1 MTVIILTQQP
11 AKPSAGRHRAARRE
25 RHKRCSELRVS
36 EPPSCRQDGFDDF
49 QPFSFE
55 LKTIAR
61 KNLSPARVKEYL
73 KVIHKQSGVLGCKE
87 VLEYVLMALAKYLQ
101 ITVAYS
107 IFKGEPQKATDH
119 FEQFNEQ
126 FENLCEVFQE
136 VTHRSFI
143 SGMISAQRGDTLPQA
158 GNT

>member
-1 MTVIILTQQP
+1 MFPQEGIETV
-11 AKPSAGRHRAARRE
+11 GAAYE
-25 RHKRCSELRVS
+25 VFL
-36 EPPSCRQDGFDDF
+36 QDGFEDF

-61 KNLSPARVKEYL
+61 KNLSTARVKEYL

-143 SGMISAQRGDTLPQA
+143 SGMISAQRDDMLPQVIPRFSKHVSCFIDCQ
-158 GNT
+158 